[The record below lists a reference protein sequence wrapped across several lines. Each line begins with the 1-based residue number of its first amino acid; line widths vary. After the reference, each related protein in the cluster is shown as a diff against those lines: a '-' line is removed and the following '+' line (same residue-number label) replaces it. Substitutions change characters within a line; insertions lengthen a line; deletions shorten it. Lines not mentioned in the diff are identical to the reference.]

1 MPPGRAIQGDAYD
14 NKTYS
19 ARFGVNITDNLDFGL
34 VARYLDTSLLF
45 TGDDFLGPE
54 GLKSTEDDQQL
65 FTRGTA
71 HLVSFDGV
79 LDQTVG
85 LAYTKFNQRDFDPN
99 PPSPEPSFFNG
110 DRLKGDWQGNI
121 KLMEGQV
128 LTLRAEHQRD
138 EITTPVA
145 EITDNAGISSSSRA
159 SASGSSTQ
167 SASAT
172 TVTTRSAARRLSA
185 SHRLF

>member
-1 MPPGRAIQGDAYD
+1 VQGDSYD
-14 NKTYS
+14 NKTFS
-19 ARFGVNITDNLDFGL
+19 ARFGADLTDNFDLGL
-34 VARYLDTSLLF
+34 VARYIDTSLRF

-54 GLKSTEDDQQL
+54 NLKSTENDQQL

-79 LDQTVG
+79 LDQTLG

-99 PPSPEPSFFNG
+99 PPTPEPSFFNG
-110 DRLKGDWQGNI
+110 DRLKADWQGDI
-121 KLMEGQV
+121 KLMAGQV

-145 EITDNAGISSSSRA
+145 EITDNAGMI
-159 SASGSSTQ
+159 
-167 SASAT
+167 
-172 TVTTRSAARRLSA
+172 
-185 SHRLF
+185 